1 MTSLLNELNATE
13 RDQSEAAHPSNDQRD
28 LARIV
33 EACERAAAGD
43 LEARIVEVPD
53 GPLAQVCHA
62 INRMLDTADSFVRET
77 AAAMDACSR
86 DVFHRPILLRGL
98 KGAYGQ
104 SAVVINRAGM
114 KMKQNKLVNDGIRE
128 AAMLAAENVQ
138 HVNTVAAAC
147 EEMSTTGGEISRQ
160 TAEAAKTAQ
169 QAVAEIT
176 TTAETVSRLDGA
188 MTKIDGIVN
197 LIEKVASQT
206 NLLALNA
213 TIEAARAGEHGKG
226 FAVVATEVKELSRS
240 IVTAVHEINEQ
251 VGSMKTT
258 TASVVARI
266 EGAIKTI
273 RTVDER
279 SSVIANALA
288 EQVKA
293 TGDISKGIGE
303 VSQNTALVSERI
315 QSVTRSS

>member
-160 TAEAAKTAQ
+160 TAEAAKTAVMTGETNNLH
-169 QAVAEIT
+169 QAMI
-176 TTAETVSRLDGA
+176 
-188 MTKIDGIVN
+188 
-197 LIEKVASQT
+197 
-206 NLLALNA
+206 
-213 TIEAARAGEHGKG
+213 
-226 FAVVATEVKELSRS
+226 
-240 IVTAVHEINEQ
+240 
-251 VGSMKTT
+251 SMQE
-258 TASVVARI
+258 ASVAFQLMVEVRNKLV
-266 EGAIKTI
+266 ESYQELM
-273 RTVDER
+273 RM
-279 SSVIANALA
+279 
-288 EQVKA
+288 QV
-293 TGDISKGIGE
+293 
-303 VSQNTALVSERI
+303 
-315 QSVTRSS
+315 